1 MAVSLLASNGY
12 RIAKSWQYEDNFP
25 EPLPP
30 PTSEDEEAVSGC
42 GGGAGGGSGK
52 LSSYCHDLAIL

>member
-25 EPLPP
+25 EPPP
-30 PTSEDEEAVSGC
+30 LVSVGFAVGTES
-42 GGGAGGGSGK
+42 
-52 LSSYCHDLAIL
+52 